1 MKTCCSAAVIALLGL
16 IGGCSALPSYQLKI
30 STPHKD
36 VLHLTIYLPDRVE
49 PVVYQRIALRELER
63 MNGWESAAGLP
74 LYEVEF
80 EFRRSDPERERL
92 ARVVVRQDDPPR
104 DLPQELARATFLKIE
119 TTLY

>member
-1 MKTCCSAAVIALLGL
+1 VIALLGL
-16 IGGCSALPSYQLKI
+16 IGGCRALPSYQLKI

-49 PVVYQRIALRELER
+49 SLVYQKIALRELER
-63 MNGWESAAGLP
+63 INGWESSTAGLP

-92 ARVVVRQDDPPR
+92 ARVVVRLDEDDPPR
-104 DLPQELARATFLKIE
+104 DLPQELAGVSFLKIE